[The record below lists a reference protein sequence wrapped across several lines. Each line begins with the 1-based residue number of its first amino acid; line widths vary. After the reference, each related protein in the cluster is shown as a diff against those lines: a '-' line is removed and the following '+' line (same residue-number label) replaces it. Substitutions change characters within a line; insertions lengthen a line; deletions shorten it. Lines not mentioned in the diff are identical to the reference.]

1 MTYLL
6 APGRCV
12 LQRCAWSQVL
22 GAARRVRLSSCW
34 WICRE
39 RGISFFHWASL
50 CITSEVPSARDAP
63 TVCGGGKA
71 RLLLLGRW
79 RGMPAWSQ
87 VGGDVG
93 LLLSPGGSGGSRLAL
108 AHYLQLLCELGRGG
122 TPVVR
127 SPSGS
132 VAESASRWG
141 RWNHRDFIWLSRG

>member
-12 LQRCAWSQVL
+12 LRRCAWSQVL

-79 RGMPAWSQ
+79 RGTPAWSQ

-108 AHYLQLLCELGRGG
+108 AHYLQLLCELG
-122 TPVVR
+122 
-127 SPSGS
+127 
-132 VAESASRWG
+132 VAEGLQQSRV
-141 RWNHRDFIWLSRG
+141 HREAWPNLPPAGDAGITGFRLAL